1 MGLWSKVK
9 NVFVPSNGAEQPQKA
24 TFATREDTIYA
35 PVSGVLVSVQQ
46 VHDEVISSGLFGQ
59 GYGILPVG
67 LDCVYAPCNA
77 RVTATNVTNH
87 SIGLTTDTGIEILIH
102 IGVGTI
108 EMNGKGFIRYV
119 HANDEVKAG
128 TPLISFDAAAIEE
141 AGYENVVVVT
151 VVNAD
156 QYERIDLIGE
166 SGTLIGGRPLVKI
179 GDPLMCVK
187 HQGFSP
193 AKHLQ

>member
-35 PVSGVLVSVQQ
+35 PVSGVLVSVQE

-108 EMNGKGFIRYV
+108 EMNGQGFTRYV

-128 TPLISFDAAAIEE
+128 NPLISFDAAAIEE

-187 HQGFSP
+187 H
-193 AKHLQ
+193 

>member
-35 PVSGVLVSVQQ
+35 PVSGVLVSVQE

-108 EMNGKGFIRYV
+108 EMNGKGFTR
-119 HANDEVKAG
+119 
-128 TPLISFDAAAIEE
+128 SFDAAAIEE

-187 HQGFSP
+187 H
-193 AKHLQ
+193 

>member
-9 NVFVPSNGAEQPQKA
+9 NVFVPSNGTEQPQKA

-35 PVSGVLVSVQQ
+35 PVSGVLVSVQE

-102 IGVGTI
+102 IGV
-108 EMNGKGFIRYV
+108 
-119 HANDEVKAG
+119 
-128 TPLISFDAAAIEE
+128 
-141 AGYENVVVVT
+141 
-151 VVNAD
+151 
-156 QYERIDLIGE
+156 
-166 SGTLIGGRPLVKI
+166 
-179 GDPLMCVK
+179 PLMCVK
-187 HQGFSP
+187 H
-193 AKHLQ
+193 

>member
-9 NVFVPSNGAEQPQKA
+9 NVFVPSNGTEQPQKA

-35 PVSGVLVSVQQ
+35 PVSGVLVSVQE

-87 SIGLTTDTGIEILIH
+87 SIGLTTDTGIEILIL

-108 EMNGKGFIRYV
+108 EMNGKGFTRYV

-187 HQGFSP
+187 H
-193 AKHLQ
+193 